1 MGQVKI
7 DEKSNE
13 ITAILRPL
21 AMMEIEGAIVTINA
35 MGCQRAVART
45 IGDEKADYVLALKG
59 NQGALHD
66 DVTLFVAEKKT

>member
-1 MGQVKI
+1 M

-35 MGCQRAVART
+35 MGCQRAVARA
-45 IGDEKADYVLALKG
+45 IGDEKGDCQKFRVRAG
-59 NQGALHD
+59 G
-66 DVTLFVAEKKT
+66 

>member
-1 MGQVKI
+1 
-7 DEKSNE
+7 
-13 ITAILRPL
+13 
-21 AMMEIEGAIVTINA
+21 MMEIEGAIVTINA

-59 NQGALHD
+59 NQGPLHG